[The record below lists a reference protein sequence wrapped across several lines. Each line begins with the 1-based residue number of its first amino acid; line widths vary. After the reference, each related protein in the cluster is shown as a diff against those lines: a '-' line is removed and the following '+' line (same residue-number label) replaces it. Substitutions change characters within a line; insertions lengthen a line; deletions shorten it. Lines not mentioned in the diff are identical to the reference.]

1 MCKMSIKV
9 NAKSQFKDKVSG
21 ELNSLEVPE
30 WGDTIYYRNAI
41 NGKKQGQIMSLY
53 DKGKIVESVCMSLIM
68 RALNK
73 DGNLIWRPAELQE
86 MMREYDVEVIS
97 RVVEVIADNEA
108 TVDEAK
114 KQ

>member
-1 MCKMSIKV
+1 MSIKE
-9 NAKSQFKDKVSG
+9 NAKLQFSEKLSG
-21 ELNSLEVPE
+21 TLNSIEVPE
-30 WGDTIYYRNAI
+30 WGDTIYYKNAI

-53 DKGKIVESVCMSLIM
+53 DKGKIIESVCMSLIM

-73 DGNLIWRPAELQE
+73 DGEAIWRPGELTE

-97 RVVEVIADNEA
+97 RVVEVIADNET